1 MYLRDCCADMSADAM
16 LAGGFGGV
24 CLAVVG
30 APFDLVKVRQQAAP
44 GVSALVVIRSI
55 LRKEGLNGL
64 FRGLGPPLLVAVP
77 TWAVVFWAFD
87 ASRGV
92 VRTLYGTAS
101 GEESI
106 FEIALAG
113 SMVAFPTSF
122 IYCPVDRVKCLYQ
135 LDGSQGQ
142 PARYSR
148 GYMECMRGIWHEGGV
163 NSLFRGFRATLARDV
178 PAWAVYFAV
187 YAAAKRALAVRSDAA
202 VLDGRSTFTPF
213 VSLCAGGLAGMCT
226 WAVAIPFDTVKTWRQ
241 TGTER
246 TYAEACRARMARPG
260 GGWRWGALFSGFGA
274 IVIGGLPRDAACLCG
289 AEAAHRALALGRS
302 HGMPQ
307 RRPSRSSAVS

>member
-1 MYLRDCCADMSADAM
+1 MSADAM

-44 GVSALVVIRSI
+44 GVSTRCHSLHSR
-55 LRKEGLNGL
+55 RGLNGL

-148 GYMECMRGIWHEGGV
+148 GHGVYARHLYEGGV
-163 NSLFRGFRATLARDV
+163 N
-178 PAWAVYFAV
+178 
-187 YAAAKRALAVRSDAA
+187 RSSR
-202 VLDGRSTFTPF
+202 LS
-213 VSLCAGGLAGMCT
+213 
-226 WAVAIPFDTVKTWRQ
+226 
-241 TGTER
+241 
-246 TYAEACRARMARPG
+246 
-260 GGWRWGALFSGFGA
+260 
-274 IVIGGLPRDAACLCG
+274 RDAFA
-289 AEAAHRALALGRS
+289 
-302 HGMPQ
+302 
-307 RRPSRSSAVS
+307 